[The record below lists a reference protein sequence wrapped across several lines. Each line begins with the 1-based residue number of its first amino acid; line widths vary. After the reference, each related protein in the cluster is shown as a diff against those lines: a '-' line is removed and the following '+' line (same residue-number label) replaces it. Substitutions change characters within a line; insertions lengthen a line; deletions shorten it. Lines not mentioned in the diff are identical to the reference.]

1 MKRWLI
7 WTISILMVSCFM
19 VLLYLQFR
27 YADAMVRMRV
37 EQFDENVFRSLDQA
51 SRDLERAETIDY
63 LQEIDDEKSSVED
76 IFHIGPMPMN
86 SNFQKKVRNAYLY
99 EQEVLGDVILRV
111 LYQAS
116 ALPFRER
123 INVGR
128 MEQFIRT
135 SLEGNGITMPFHFIV
150 YDTEGKEVYRCED
163 YDSNGEQYG
172 YTQTLFRNDPSGKMG
187 VVRIH
192 FPGMQ
197 KYVLKTASMV
207 SPAILFT
214 IILLITFLF
223 TVYLVVRQ
231 KHITEMKNDFIHNL
245 THEFK
250 TPISTISIAAQMLSD
265 KSLKKTEEMYTRF
278 SDVIVS
284 ETKRLR
290 FQVEK
295 VLQMSLYDSGNIA
308 FKWQDLNANSLIDG
322 VVETFSLKV
331 RQNGGEIE
339 SHLDAMDAEVSVDE
353 MHFTNIIY
361 NLMDNAVKYSREGVP
376 LHLVVRTWNKERNL
390 MISIEDNGLGIA
402 KNDLKRI
409 FDKFYRVHTGDRHNV
424 KGFGLGLAY
433 VHKMVLIHQGTIH
446 ATSELGKGTTFT
458 ISIPLIPN

>member
-1 MKRWLI
+1 
-7 WTISILMVSCFM
+7 MVSCFM

>member
-1 MKRWLI
+1 
-7 WTISILMVSCFM
+7 M

>member
-1 MKRWLI
+1 
-7 WTISILMVSCFM
+7 MVSCFM
-19 VLLYLQFR
+19 ALLYLQFR
-27 YADAMVRMRV
+27 YAEAMVRMRV

-63 LQEIDDEKSSVED
+63 LQEIDDEKTSVDD

-116 ALPFRER
+116 ALPFRDR
-123 INVGR
+123 INVSR

-163 YDSNGEQYG
+163 YDSKGEQYG

-187 VVRIH
+187 VVRVH
-192 FPGMQ
+192 FPDMQ

-339 SHLDAMDAEVSVDE
+339 SHLDAMDAEVNVDE

-376 LHLVVRTWNKERNL
+376 LHLIVRTWNKDRNL

-402 KNDLKRI
+402 KGDLKRI

-433 VHKMVLIHQGTIH
+433 VHKMVVLHHGTIH

>member
-1 MKRWLI
+1 
-7 WTISILMVSCFM
+7 MVSCFM
-19 VLLYLQFR
+19 ALLYLQFR
-27 YADAMVRMRV
+27 YAEAMVRMRV

-63 LQEIDDEKSSVED
+63 LQEIDDEKTSVDD

-116 ALPFRER
+116 ALPFRDR
-123 INVGR
+123 INVSR

-163 YDSNGEQYG
+163 YDSKGEQYG

-187 VVRIH
+187 VVRVH
-192 FPGMQ
+192 FPDMQ

-308 FKWQDLNANSLIDG
+308 FKWQNLNANSLIDG

-339 SHLDAMDAEVSVDE
+339 SHLDAMDAEVNVDE

-376 LHLVVRTWNKERNL
+376 LHLIVRTWNKDRNL

-402 KNDLKRI
+402 KGDLKRI

-433 VHKMVLIHQGTIH
+433 VHKMVVLHHGTIH

>member
-1 MKRWLI
+1 
-7 WTISILMVSCFM
+7 M

-163 YDSNGEQYG
+163 YDSKGEQYG

>member
-1 MKRWLI
+1 MA
-7 WTISILMVSCFM
+7 
-19 VLLYLQFR
+19 LLYLQFR
-27 YADAMVRMRV
+27 YAEAMVRMRV

-63 LQEIDDEKSSVED
+63 LQEIDDEKTSVDD

-116 ALPFRER
+116 ALPFRDR
-123 INVGR
+123 INVSR

-163 YDSNGEQYG
+163 YDSKGEQYG

-187 VVRIH
+187 VVRVH
-192 FPGMQ
+192 FPDMQ

-339 SHLDAMDAEVSVDE
+339 SHLDAMDAEVNVDE

-376 LHLVVRTWNKERNL
+376 LHLIVRTWNKDRNL

-402 KNDLKRI
+402 KGDLKRI

-433 VHKMVLIHQGTIH
+433 VHKMVVLHHGTIH